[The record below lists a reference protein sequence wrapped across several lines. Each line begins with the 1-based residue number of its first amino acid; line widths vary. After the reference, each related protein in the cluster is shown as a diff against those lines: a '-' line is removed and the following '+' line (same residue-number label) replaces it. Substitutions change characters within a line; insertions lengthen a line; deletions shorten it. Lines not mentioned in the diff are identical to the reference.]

1 MNSLLFIPIVLNNFL
16 KIKILKILLF
26 LLGFFLNRVSISHL
40 DSDYE
45 FFNDFEKIIGS
56 YDNQYWHYTR
66 DKNRRS

>member
-1 MNSLLFIPIVLNNFL
+1 M
-16 KIKILKILLF
+16 IKILKILLF

-56 YDNQYWHYTR
+56 HDNQYWHYTR